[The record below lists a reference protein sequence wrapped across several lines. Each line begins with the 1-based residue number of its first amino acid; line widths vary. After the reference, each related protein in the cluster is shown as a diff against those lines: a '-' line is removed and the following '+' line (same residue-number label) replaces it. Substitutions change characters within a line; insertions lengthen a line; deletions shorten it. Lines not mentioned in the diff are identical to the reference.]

1 MNYKKMEDA
10 ILVSMYIQNNESAFA
25 ELLRRHKSKVFSTIY
40 QIVKDRYV
48 AEDLMQ
54 DVFIKA
60 IHKIKGG
67 QYNEDGRFL
76 PWIIRIARNYAID
89 YFRKEKRK
97 PTVILEDGSY
107 LFDSMQFSEK
117 SIENITIIQENEQ
130 LVRLLIENLP
140 AEQREVVKMR
150 HYEDMSFQEIADATG
165 VSINTALG
173 RMRYA
178 LTNLR
183 KALKMHTKLP
193 IYDQNFYKK

>member
-140 AEQREVVKMR
+140 TEQREVVKMR

>member
-10 ILVSMYIQNNESAFA
+10 VLVSMYIQNIESAFA
-25 ELLRRHKSKVFSTIY
+25 ELVRRHKSKVFSTIY
-40 QIVKDRYV
+40 LIVKDRYV

-60 IHKIKGG
+60 VHKIKGG

-89 YFRKEKRK
+89 HFRKEKRK
-97 PTVILEDGSY
+97 PTILLEDGSY
-107 LFDSMQFSEK
+107 VFDSMQFAEK
-117 SIENITIIQENEQ
+117 SIENLTIIQENEQ
-130 LVRLLIENLP
+130 LVRLLIESLP
-140 AEQREVVKMR
+140 EEQREVVKMR

-183 KALKMHTKLP
+183 KALKMHTNQTL
-193 IYDQNFYKK
+193 YDQNFYKK